1 MADAEVSNIEDP
13 KKDPLAA
20 SDAPIE
26 DSEGSTEGSTSE
38 DGGSSAADKGK
49 GGRKKRYK
57 RVVSDIIVHIYAS
70 FNNTITTVTDV
81 KGNVLSWATA
91 GGSGFRGSRKSTPF
105 AGQVATSRAVGKA
118 KEVYGAESAE
128 VRVFG
133 PGPGR
138 DASVRAVSE
147 HVGISAIYDVTSIPF
162 NGCRA
167 PKERRV

>member
-1 MADAEVSNIEDP
+1 MTDQVEQLQGE
-13 KKDPLAA
+13 
-20 SDAPIE
+20 E
-26 DSEGSTEGSTSE
+26 SEGGAAGSTGATGA
-38 DGGSSAADKGK
+38 DGKAKGRR
-49 GGRKKRYK
+49 RKLKRL
-57 RVVSDIIVHIYAS
+57 VTDVIVHIYAS

-105 AGQVATSRAVGKA
+105 AGQVATARALQKA
-118 KEVYGAESAE
+118 VDTYGAESAE

-138 DASVRAVSE
+138 DASVRAVRD
-147 HVGISAIYDVTSIPF
+147 HVRISAIYDVTSIPF
-162 NGCRA
+162 NGCRP

>member
-1 MADAEVSNIEDP
+1 MVAESTQIIEE
-13 KKDPLAA
+13 
-20 SDAPIE
+20 E
-26 DSEGSTEGSTSE
+26 DTGTTGST
-38 DGGSSAADKGK
+38 GGTTGAGK
-49 GGRKKRYK
+49 GQGRLKKKAK
-57 RVVSDIIVHIYAS
+57 RVISDVIVHVYAS

-105 AGQVATSRAVGKA
+105 AGQVATSKAVGKA